1 MNSSLRRL
9 IATVARGTVA
19 TGALALTSVIAPQM
33 IMRSQSPPLNSGLVY
48 ASLVFG
54 VAVLACVM
62 AMTVWAGRLAPRRS
76 STRLAATYVGEGA
89 GILISAARYLA
100 FCLLAVLGSGL
111 AAEGI
116 DAMISLGSFFGWV
129 TAVIIVASSI
139 PTMKGTAI
147 PWRLILGGILIGL
160 MGLGVVL
167 IFGLAHEV
175 LSSDTSDALAE
186 TTRTY
191 ASMRPVQG
199 RVIAQSLVIAVFP
212 ASVLALISE
221 RSIARSGKRRVSSS
235 YLLRIVVL
243 AVVAISITTY
253 FTVTLH
259 IALLGDAVPTL
270 VLASAY
276 LGRPGEIVV
285 AASYVCLGT
294 AVAVSAFW
302 SLPRLVTE
310 LAIER
315 LLPHYLASPDAHRPR
330 VATVGLSALLCA
342 VFSRYLTMTQAA
354 AVIFVFAVFTMNFL
368 IALTIVLRGRSVL
381 KTSVD
386 KDERGSAR
394 SSLYGFLAFMV
405 LALAVVALVAVAD
418 LTWAL
423 FGSLALAVPAA
434 ILLFFRKGRVRA
446 VQKLAPRDLTA
457 GRKLPTRV
465 HGVVLVTRL
474 DMPAL
479 KALSYARAARLSTLT
494 AVTLD
499 FEADTTAVLRSEWEE
514 SAIPVNLTIL
524 GTPQGASVEN
534 IVEFV
539 QSLRSLRP
547 ADVVMVFVPR
557 VIATSM
563 WHRFFIR
570 HSTPRIISALRREE
584 GVVVCEVPYQLAPE
598 EAEND
603 DDN

>member
-1 MNSSLRRL
+1 
-9 IATVARGTVA
+9 
-19 TGALALTSVIAPQM
+19 
-33 IMRSQSPPLNSGLVY
+33 
-48 ASLVFG
+48 
-54 VAVLACVM
+54 
-62 AMTVWAGRLAPRRS
+62 
-76 STRLAATYVGEGA
+76 
-89 GILISAARYLA
+89 
-100 FCLLAVLGSGL
+100 
-111 AAEGI
+111 
-116 DAMISLGSFFGWV
+116 
-129 TAVIIVASSI
+129 
-139 PTMKGTAI
+139 
-147 PWRLILGGILIGL
+147 
-160 MGLGVVL
+160 
-167 IFGLAHEV
+167 
-175 LSSDTSDALAE
+175 
-186 TTRTY
+186 
-191 ASMRPVQG
+191 
-199 RVIAQSLVIAVFP
+199 
-212 ASVLALISE
+212 
-221 RSIARSGKRRVSSS
+221 
-235 YLLRIVVL
+235 
-243 AVVAISITTY
+243 
-253 FTVTLH
+253 
-259 IALLGDAVPTL
+259 
-270 VLASAY
+270 
-276 LGRPGEIVV
+276 
-285 AASYVCLGT
+285 
-294 AVAVSAFW
+294 
-302 SLPRLVTE
+302 
-310 LAIER
+310 
-315 LLPHYLASPDAHRPR
+315 
-330 VATVGLSALLCA
+330 
-342 VFSRYLTMTQAA
+342 MTQAA